1 MRHRFSVLALGLALS
16 ACQPAEQSADRPAI
30 QAEPEAAPAAS
41 AASPELDADL
51 TAFLQARTADAMP
64 PLRYVARTTGEGED
78 ALTIVLFSGPEY
90 CGSGGCTMLILGRQG
105 DALTVLGET
114 TVVRAP
120 VRILTTST
128 NGRPDIGVL
137 VAGGGT
143 PGGYEAL
150 LAFDGARYP
159 GNPTV
164 APARRVD
171 GAKGTTLIAPD
182 APAATLKD

>member
-1 MRHRFSVLALGLALS
+1 MSG
-16 ACQPAEQSADRPAI
+16 RPLVEVVKI
-30 QAEPEAAPAAS
+30 
-41 AASPELDADL
+41 
-51 TAFLQARTADAMP
+51 RTG
-64 PLRYVARTTGEGED
+64 ARTTVVSPRTVK
-78 ALTIVLFSGPEY
+78 ASPCRPRINIVQPPLPQYSGPEK
-90 CGSGGCTMLILGRQG
+90 STIVS
-105 DALTVLGET
+105 ASSPSP
-114 TVVRAP
+114 VVRAP

-164 APARRVD
+164 APARRID
-171 GAKGTTLIAPD
+171 GAKGTILIAPD